1 MTSRR
6 GKRSGGTGSGR
17 PGRFVG
23 DYGKPYAPKEY
34 PDWIYDEIVA
44 VKRADDRALAAE
56 DRDEGADAEPVSAS
70 SESASAPV
78 VTPRV
83 PRKLLP
89 MDEALEQLRAN
100 DHRGP
105 ASDRDTGQRPPAP

>member
-1 MTSRR
+1 MSKKS

-56 DRDEGADAEPVSAS
+56 DRDEEEDTEPVSAS
-70 SESASAPV
+70 SESASPPV
-78 VTPRV
+78 VAPRV

-89 MDEALEQLRAN
+89 MEDALEQLRA
-100 DHRGP
+100 P
-105 ASDRDTGQRPPAP
+105 EQRPPAP